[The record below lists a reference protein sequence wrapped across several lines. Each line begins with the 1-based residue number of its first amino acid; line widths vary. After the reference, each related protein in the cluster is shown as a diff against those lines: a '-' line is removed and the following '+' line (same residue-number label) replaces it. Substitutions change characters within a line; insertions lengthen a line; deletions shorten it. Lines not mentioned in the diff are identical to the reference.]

1 MSFNTDFKNGIVIL
15 GAGNVAT
22 HLSIALKKA
31 GFSIKCIFSKTIQ
44 AAKTLALKLDSHYT
58 NEINQIP
65 VEADL
70 YIIAVKDEVIV
81 DIIRHFK
88 LENGV
93 VIHTAGSISM
103 NIFEGIYKHYGV
115 LYPLQTFSKS
125 RDIDFTDIPICI
137 EASDQ
142 QLEKK
147 LFLFAKSISNSV
159 HLIDSEKRKLMH
171 LAAVFACNFANHM
184 YSVATE
190 ILKHAEVSFDILRPL
205 IQETA
210 QKAID
215 DDPAKAQTGPAI
227 RNDQNVI
234 QKHLEM
240 LKDNPEFE
248 KIYRF
253 VSESIY
259 KLNQKTDTN

>member
-1 MSFNTDFKNGIVIL
+1 MSFNNNFNNGIVIL

-22 HLSIALKKA
+22 HLSVALKKA
-31 GFSIKCIFSKTIQ
+31 GFSIKCVYSKTIQ
-44 AAKTLALKLDSHYT
+44 AAKTLAIKVESHYT

-70 YIIAVKDEVIV
+70 YIIAVKDEIIEEIIKHIKLKYGIIV
-81 DIIRHFK
+81 
-88 LENGV
+88 
-93 VIHTAGSISM
+93 HTAGSISM
-103 NIFEGIYKHYGV
+103 NVFENRFENYGV
-115 LYPLQTFSKS
+115 FYPVQTFSKS
-125 RDIDFTDIPICI
+125 REVDFSNIPICI
-137 EASDQ
+137 EANNKE
-142 QLEKK
+142 LENK
-147 LFLFAKSISNSV
+147 LVDLAKCLSNSV
-159 HLIDSEKRKLMH
+159 HLIDSEKRKMLH

-190 ILKHAEVSFDILRPL
+190 ILNKSGISFDLLKPL
-205 IQETA
+205 ITETA

-215 DDPAKAQTGPAI
+215 SDPIKAQTGPAV

-234 QKHLEM
+234 QKHLE
-240 LKDNPEFE
+240 LIKDNPEFE

-259 KLNQKTDTN
+259 KLNQKTDNN

>member
-1 MSFNTDFKNGIVIL
+1 MSFNNNFENGIVIL

-22 HLSIALKKA
+22 HLSVALKKA
-31 GFSIKCIFSKTIQ
+31 GFFIKCVYSKTIQ
-44 AAKTLALKLDSHYT
+44 AAKTLAVRVDSHYT

-70 YIIAVKDEVIV
+70 YIIAVKDEIIEEIIKHIKLKYGIIV
-81 DIIRHFK
+81 
-88 LENGV
+88 
-93 VIHTAGSISM
+93 HTAGSIPM
-103 NIFEGIYKHYGV
+103 DVFKDRFENYGV
-115 LYPLQTFSKS
+115 LYPVQTFSKF
-125 RDIDFTDIPICI
+125 RDIDFTNIPICI
-137 EASDQ
+137 ESNNKILENKLIELAERLSDSV
-142 QLEKK
+142 
-147 LFLFAKSISNSV
+147 FLIN
-159 HLIDSEKRKLMH
+159 SEKRKMLH

-190 ILKHAEVSFDILRPL
+190 ILNQSDISFDLLKPL
-205 IQETA
+205 IAETA

-215 DDPAKAQTGPAI
+215 CDPQNAQTGPAV

-234 QKHLEM
+234 QKHLEL

-253 VSESIY
+253 VSDSIY
-259 KLNQKTDTN
+259 KLNQKKE